1 MGIHH
6 CRAVTHRGEY
16 RCWPEDVL
24 AAFAL
29 LLALLLTPGA
39 GLGQDNSGYMEYHCT
54 PDIKY
59 ECTVDQCKKITSDF
73 QYAELFAYNT
83 KTNELSACLW
93 TNCYAARAIVFKD
106 AISGTFTA
114 IGRLMPSAHPGNEPI
129 VVSLTIDVADTGVT
143 SDAVAEKTSSFTAV
157 WGYGKGLVFD
167 MGRCGLQESL

>member
-24 AAFAL
+24 AASALLFAL
-29 LLALLLTPGA
+29 WLPGA
-39 GLGQDNSGYMEYHCT
+39 GLGQENSGYIEYYCT

-73 QYAELFAYNT
+73 QQAELFAYNT
-83 KTNELSACLW
+83 KTDELSACLW

-106 AISGTFTA
+106 TTSGTFTA
-114 IGRLMPSAHPGNEPI
+114 IGRLMPSAHPGNAPI